1 VPVRVN
7 ACAGLGGRAG
17 LCFGEVR
24 SDVPASLT
32 QSSSSASVVLMERH
46 FMTAP
51 NDCEQS
57 EWGYEATSRHMQP
70 WRHAFLHDQDPCLC
84 SYCAGAV
91 VKLAENLAQR
101 IFLLCSEVHRHMTL
115 TRTNASTILAAGSFP
130 VGRISSM
137 AEQKAAFGDTRR
149 RLRLLIVHVL
159 MPAIRDAVYRIVSA
173 GLKHPSRSSTM
184 RRLRNSR
191 WS

>member
-1 VPVRVN
+1 MREHTSCAVYGQRECQEWQCVPVRVN

-57 EWGYEATSRHMQP
+57 EWGY
-70 WRHAFLHDQDPCLC
+70 
-84 SYCAGAV
+84 
-91 VKLAENLAQR
+91 
-101 IFLLCSEVHRHMTL
+101 
-115 TRTNASTILAAGSFP
+115 
-130 VGRISSM
+130 
-137 AEQKAAFGDTRR
+137 
-149 RLRLLIVHVL
+149 
-159 MPAIRDAVYRIVSA
+159 
-173 GLKHPSRSSTM
+173 
-184 RRLRNSR
+184 
-191 WS
+191 